1 MDRAQQL
8 FIQIREK
15 RGDQFRRRVAVNG
28 VHVDRDSRRLGV
40 GAMQQLDAGNRFV
53 AEFGD
58 GHFAVI
64 ARENFIERAAFLL
77 SHHDRR
83 QKTIPLDRVLER
95 RHLAFGE
102 ILRVALQRHELIETQ
117 DDQARFCLRLSR
129 SAQKSSVPSPGQE
142 RHSTIP
148 LAPPAPERA

>member
-77 SHHDRR
+77 AHHDGR
-83 QKTIPLDRVLER
+83 KKAVALNGFFKS
-95 RHLAFGE
+95 RHLTGRE
-102 ILRVALQRHELIETQ
+102 ILRVAFERHEL
-117 DDQARFCLRLSR
+117 
-129 SAQKSSVPSPGQE
+129 V
-142 RHSTIP
+142 
-148 LAPPAPERA
+148 